1 LRRQQK
7 LCFASIGHRK
17 AERLQCFSDNFV
29 GVGLYLVSNATKS
42 KSEKPGSP
50 TPRSSL
56 DAAPD
61 SLNLTGAMP
70 NAETIVALS
79 TPAGESAIA
88 LIRLSGP
95 ACAELGQAVSGR
107 TKPLRKRYAHFAS
120 YRDRQGSV
128 LDDCVI
134 TYYADG
140 QSFTGEAMLEI
151 APHGNPLIVQKIMS
165 DLLARGCRPAEPGE
179 FTRTAFLNG
188 RMDLSQAEAVSDLIR
203 ARSDRSLEA
212 AQRQLHGLVGRKMS
226 ELTERL
232 LSVMAH
238 LEAYIDFPEEDLPSE
253 DQSGPARDLRSLVS
267 DIKELMETQRYAA
280 LLHEG
285 IKTLIVGE
293 PNVGKS
299 SLINALTGSQR
310 AIVSE
315 MPGTTR
321 DYISAFLMVGP
332 WRIEILDTAGLHEA
346 GDAIEKIGIEQT
358 IEQSETADFFL
369 LVLDATVP
377 SPTLPDALLERMRPD
392 NTIVI
397 INKTDLADA
406 GAHKDFLSEYK
417 HVATALLAHKGLDD
431 LRAQWLEAIDA
442 GLKLP
447 QQDGVVVNARHAAS
461 LGHAVEALELAL
473 TKLGA
478 DEHTELVAADLRD
491 AIGAI
496 GEVVGRVDN
505 ERMLDSLFK
514 QFCIGK

>member
-1 LRRQQK
+1 MRWFRCVTPIFLQNVD
-7 LCFASIGHRK
+7 FAFK
-17 AERLQCFSDNFV
+17 TC
-29 GVGLYLVSNATKS
+29 
-42 KSEKPGSP
+42 
-50 TPRSSL
+50 SSL
-56 DAAPD
+56 DARRD
-61 SLNLTGAMP
+61 SLNLAHVMP

-95 ACAELGQAVSGR
+95 ACADLGQAVTGR
-107 TKPLRKRYAHFAS
+107 AHPLRARYAHFAP
-120 YRDRQGSV
+120 YRDLQGSV
-128 LDDCVI
+128 VDDCVI

-151 APHGNPLIVQKIMS
+151 APHGNPLIVQKIMT

-212 AQRQLHGLVGRKMS
+212 AQRQLHGSVGRKMS

-238 LEAYIDFPEEDLPSE
+238 LEAYIDFPEEDLPGE
-253 DQSGPARDLRSLVS
+253 DQSGPAQELRRLIA
-267 DIKELMETQRYAA
+267 DMGELIETQRYAA
-280 LLHEG
+280 LLHDG

-310 AIVSE
+310 SIVSE

-332 WRIEILDTAGLHEA
+332 WRIEIMDTAGLHEA
-346 GDAIEKIGIEQT
+346 GDAIEKIGIDHT

-369 LVLDATVP
+369 LVLDATAP
-377 SPTLPDALLERMRPD
+377 SPTLPAALLRRMRFD

-397 INKTDLADA
+397 VNKTDLAA
-406 GAHKDFLSEYK
+406 AQAHDGFLPEFQ
-417 HVATALLAHKGLDD
+417 HVAMSLLAHRGLDA
-431 LRAQWLEAIDA
+431 LRTQWLAAIDA
-442 GLKLP
+442 GLKQP

-461 LGHAVEALELAL
+461 LGHAVDALEQASD
-473 TKLGA
+473 KLGVG
-478 DEHTELVAADLRD
+478 EHTELVAADLRD
-491 AIGAI
+491 AIGYI